1 MPDSKDGGGDRASV
15 ITEEDRRD
23 LITLL
28 HMRFGRIS
36 PDVMAAIKAINDF
49 SQIDHLILVA
59 ANAPGWNDFIQE
71 LQWPGFRMVGQNFDP
86 LSGGLPE
93 RVGKE
98 DTDDQ

>member
-1 MPDSKDGGGDRASV
+1 MPESKDGGGDPTAA
-15 ITEEDRRD
+15 ITEDDRRD

-71 LQWPGFRMVGQNFDP
+71 LQWPGFRMVGQKFDP
-86 LSGGLPE
+86 LPGGLPE